1 MRSVHYCT
9 FRFLRSI
16 VVPRSSSHLEK
27 YRVYILHTFTVWIN
41 FVRIDL
47 IDLIWNLDSIYALS
61 IYITRWI
68 FSLKK
73 KRKKKDENLWD
84 KYSRRHIVPFTF
96 LGRKKKEEKL
106 ARVVFHANILTVG
119 LSSYHSTFAIIT
131 TVTLF
136 SRGCSLSSRKGTL
149 NLWLHEGV
157 GYFRCAYR
165 NEFIHRP
172 RYVAL
177 KTERAPISYLR
188 YVQRKRKLL

>member
-1 MRSVHYCT
+1 MRSVRYYT
-9 FRFLRSI
+9 FRFLRCI
-16 VVPRSSSHLEK
+16 VVPRSSSHLER
-27 YRVYILHTFTVWIN
+27 YRVYILHTSTIWIN
-41 FVRIDL
+41 FGANRFN
-47 IDLIWNLDSIYALS
+47 WFNLKFRFNLRSQYL
-61 IYITRWI
+61 YNTVNI
-68 FSLKK
+68 FLKK
-73 KRKKKDENLWD
+73 KKKNENLWD
-84 KYSRRHIVPFTF
+84 KYSKRHIVPFTLF
-96 LGRKKKEEKL
+96 GKKRRKEIGKGCFS
-106 ARVVFHANILTVG
+106 RNILIVG
-119 LSSYHSTFAIIT
+119 LPSYHSTFAIIT

-188 YVQRKRKLL
+188 YVYQRKRKSL